1 MTFGELQS
9 TYIVSLGTTKP
20 TPLLD
25 VLTALFLETKLDLSL
40 QIFDLHLPIDL
51 HDPLPRNLLRLIAL
65 VGCEEILPRRTKQL

>member
-20 TPLLD
+20 TTLLD

-40 QIFDLHLPIDL
+40 QIFDLHLHVDL
-51 HDPLPRNLLRLIAL
+51 HDPLPHNLLRLIAL
-65 VGCEEILPRRTKQL
+65 LVCEEILSRRTKQL